1 MGILEDR
8 LVGMVRGVVARLA
21 CKLVENLG
29 KAERQEKKKKEEV
42 KGHMLPGS

>member
-1 MGILEDR
+1 
-8 LVGMVRGVVARLA
+8 MVRGVVARLA

-29 KAERQEKKKKEEV
+29 KAERQEKKKKEV